1 MLDTSVFGP
10 FNKYLDKAIVHYTN
24 NAPNT
29 AVDYGTF
36 STLCKDPW
44 IKATSATNL
53 INGFA
58 GTGIWPCNQDKV
70 LAKIPKFHTT
80 SPIIPSLPLTSS
92 CIPLLSVSAF
102 IPPLATQTSIPPL
115 ATLTSIQP
123 LATSTS
129 IPPLTSLPISSSPT
143 LASLYHLFTI
153 PTQHEH
159 DNCTCGKTCPIHESQ
174 ALVVSGTKKRKS
186 TLPKRAELLTAPE
199 LRARLVEQE
208 QKKKNDAEAKE
219 QRTIMRKEKQIA
231 NIIKKHQQQE
241 RGAIRRLNAAK
252 KKEEKAEKPN
262 KRQKVYQLP
271 SSNPSESSSFTN
283 QPTSPHLVP
292 V

>member
-10 FNKYLDKAIVHYTN
+10 FNKYLDKAMVHYTN

-92 CIPLLSVSAF
+92 F
-102 IPPLATQTSIPPL
+102 IPPLSISTSIPPL
-115 ATLTSIQP
+115 ATPASIQP

-129 IPPLTSLPISSSPT
+129 IPPLTSLSISPSPT
-143 LASLYHLFTI
+143 LASLHHLFTI
-153 PTQHEH
+153 PAQNEH

-199 LRARLVEQE
+199 LRARLAEQE

-219 QRTIMRKEKQIA
+219 QRTIMRKEKQIT

-252 KKEEKAEKPN
+252 KKEEKAEKTN

-271 SSNPSESSSFTN
+271 SFNPFESSSFTN
-283 QPTSPHLVP
+283 QPNSPHLVP